1 MPDRSHHQVSPESLA
16 DIQWLVSDEAVRWLD
31 AALRLSAS
39 ATSLQAAE
47 VERLRREL
55 SRERTHLVLELA
67 ALRQKAR
74 AKFSAAERMFFTPLG
89 LEQATDEVIGGY
101 KARRFAGA
109 DQVIDLCSGIGGDL
123 AALAEVCRV
132 VGYDRDPRMAVL
144 AEANLRAI
152 ERADRGTALVAEGSN
167 VDVGDAAAWH
177 IDPDRRPTGRRTT
190 HVELHDPTWQTIET
204 MLARNNQAAVKLS
217 PATTLEPPLEER
229 AELEWISR
237 ARECRQLVA
246 WFGHLANDAGRRRA
260 TVLGAAGEAP
270 RSVVGVPGEPT
281 VPLGRV
287 EQYLYEPD
295 PAVLAAKLDGTLAAE
310 HELSLISSGIAYYTA
325 AHRVDDAALACF
337 EVRDVLPFQI
347 KTLKA
352 LVRQLGIGR
361 LEIKKRG
368 VDNDPERLRKELQLH
383 GDASATLLVTR
394 IAGRVTA
401 IIAERIAGSV

>member
-1 MPDRSHHQVSPESLA
+1 
-16 DIQWLVSDEAVRWLD
+16 
-31 AALRLSAS
+31 
-39 ATSLQAAE
+39 
-47 VERLRREL
+47 
-55 SRERTHLVLELA
+55 
-67 ALRQKAR
+67 
-74 AKFSAAERMFFTPLG
+74 
-89 LEQATDEVIGGY
+89 
-101 KARRFAGA
+101 
-109 DQVIDLCSGIGGDL
+109 
-123 AALAEVCRV
+123 
-132 VGYDRDPRMAVL
+132 
-144 AEANLRAI
+144 
-152 ERADRGTALVAEGSN
+152 
-167 VDVGDAAAWH
+167 
-177 IDPDRRPTGRRTT
+177 
-190 HVELHDPTWQTIET
+190 
-204 MLARNNQAAVKLS
+204 MLARNSHAAVKLS
-217 PATTLEPPLEER
+217 PATTLELRLEER

-337 EVRDVLPFQI
+337 EVRDVLQFQI